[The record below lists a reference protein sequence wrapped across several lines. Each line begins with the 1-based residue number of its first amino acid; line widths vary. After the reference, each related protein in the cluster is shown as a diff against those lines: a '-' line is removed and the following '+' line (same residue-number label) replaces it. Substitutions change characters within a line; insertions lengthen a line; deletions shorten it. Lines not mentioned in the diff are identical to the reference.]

1 MKNHELRYLFMFIKT
16 RNETNKIIF
25 IATNTEPNET
35 LTTQD
40 IERRDRN
47 KGSLTI
53 GSHYVVQPDGLVETG
68 RPLDQ
73 FGQRRRKYNK
83 DSVFVDV
90 VGKYSKYTDA
100 QLQAISEIEDELL
113 DLYPGS
119 ELIDL
124 V

>member
-73 FGQRRRKYNK
+73 FDQRRRKYNK